1 MMEGLSSSPTMAPA
15 TAPVPRPSLSTQI
28 SLSLYLS
35 PPQFLEALQKEEM
48 VPIPAKDIHI

>member
-1 MMEGLSSSPTMAPA
+1 MTEGFASSPTMAPA

-28 SLSLYLS
+28 SLSVYLS

-48 VPIPAKDIHI
+48 VPIPVKDINI